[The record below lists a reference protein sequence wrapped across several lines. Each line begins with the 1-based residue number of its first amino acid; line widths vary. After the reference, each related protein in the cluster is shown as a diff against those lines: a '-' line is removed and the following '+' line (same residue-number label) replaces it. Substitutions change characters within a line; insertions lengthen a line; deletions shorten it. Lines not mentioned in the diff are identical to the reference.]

1 MTIKELKEKCREQG
15 LKVSGTK
22 KQLVERLANPDS
34 MDITT
39 NPGSNKVIIGFDVK
53 DPNKLKLHPLLLS
66 LMGVPISY
74 FFIIATRLGYQGFNN
89 VLWAQRLLGFGLG
102 IFIFAGCTWFFIGEG
117 IATKTI
123 VSLTLAVVL
132 VMIQVFWK

>member
-53 DPNKLKLHPLLLS
+53 DPNKLKLHPLLLK
-66 LMGVPISY
+66 G
-74 FFIIATRLGYQGFNN
+74 FAKFIYYSCDKWYYEIDKEKWTE
-89 VLWAQRLLGFGLG
+89 VL
-102 IFIFAGCTWFFIGEG
+102 
-117 IATKTI
+117 K
-123 VSLTLAVVL
+123 S
-132 VMIQVFWK
+132 